1 MGSNI
6 HDLLELFQFWFSNE
20 SNWFNSNPEFDNL
33 IKIRFSNLVEKYNI
47 DTLNQYDFQKI
58 KENYIYSISLVI
70 LHDQIPRH
78 LYRNDKEI
86 VDKYLHKI
94 LKFAEQTYTRFK
106 YDLKPDHF
114 CFVLLPL
121 RHLNDFD
128 KIMYV
133 IDETKIKIKNFPLE
147 QTYKRFLKATLER
160 YIKLNLDKK
169 NIKEYFPE
177 ACNVICD
184 DSQICELGLNKYI
197 PTTFDELKL
206 SSQHIKSSDF
216 MMICD
221 EKLIPD
227 YLQNII
233 DNIKKYTSVKKGI
246 VSLSGGVD
254 SMILSYVLKYI
265 GIDIIAVHIN
275 YNNRPECESEC
286 ILLKKWCSFL
296 NIKLYI
302 RTITEIK
309 RQEMM
314 DFKMR
319 DLYETYTRD
328 IRYNTYI
335 NANREYFNDGCVFL
349 GHNNDDE
356 FENIFTNIV
365 SESHYDDL
373 RGMNFE
379 SHIKFKDVNITFC
392 RPMLNIEKKDIY
404 KSANF
409 LSIPHFKD
417 STPKWSQRGK
427 IRDLIRPNIEQWDS
441 RAIESFFKLSD
452 KVSDL
457 MKIADFSALSI
468 VEQIKLNKILNL
480 NLDELYPKTL
490 FRLIFDKLHIELSQK
505 SLSAFYDKLIFIKEN
520 KSKYKLN
527 SIEKFNINKTTQL
540 KWKNLENQN
549 IILFFI

>member
-1 MGSNI
+1 
-6 HDLLELFQFWFSNE
+6 LLN
-20 SNWFNSNPEFDNL
+20 
-33 IKIRFSNLVEKYNI
+33 
-47 DTLNQYDFQKI
+47 
-58 KENYIYSISLVI
+58 
-70 LHDQIPRH
+70 
-78 LYRNDKEI
+78 
-86 VDKYLHKI
+86 KI
-94 LKFAEQTYTRFK
+94 LFFSEQTYTRYK
-106 YDLKPDHF
+106 YDLKPEHF

-121 RHLNDFD
+121 RHTNEFE

-133 IDETKIKIKNFPLE
+133 IEETKIKIKNFPLIQE
-147 QTYKRFLKATLER
+147 YKRFLKATLER
-160 YIKLNLDKK
+160 YIKLNVDRE
-169 NIKEYFPE
+169 NIKEYLPE
-177 ACNVICD
+177 KCNIIMD

-197 PTTFDELKL
+197 PTLFDELN
-206 SSQHIKSSDF
+206 SIKDKP
-216 MMICD
+216 
-221 EKLIPD
+221 E

-233 DNIKKYTSVKKGI
+233 DNIQKYTKCKKGV

-254 SMILSYVLKYI
+254 SMILSYILKYI
-265 GIDIIAVHIN
+265 NIDIIAVHIN

-302 RTITEIK
+302 RKITEIK
-309 RQEMM
+309 RHEMM

-319 DLYETYTRD
+319 DLYESYTRD

-335 NANREYFNDGCVFL
+335 NANPEYFEDSCIFL

-373 RGMNFE
+373 KGMNFE
-379 SHIKFKDVNITFC
+379 SHIKFNNIDIKFC
-392 RPMLNIEKKDIY
+392 RPMLNIKKQEIY
-404 KSANF
+404 KSANY

-427 IRDLIRPNIEQWDS
+427 IRDLIRPNIEEWDS

-457 MKIADFSALSI
+457 MKIANYSATNIS
-468 VEQIKLNKILNL
+468 EKIKKEKILHL
-480 NLDELYPKTL
+480 NLEEIYPKTL
-490 FRLIFDKLHIELSQK
+490 FKLIFDKLQIELSQK
-505 SLSAFYDKLIFIKEN
+505 SLTSFYDKLAFIKQN
-520 KSKYKLN
+520 KLKYKLN

-540 KWKNLENQN
+540 KWKNLNDFN
-549 IILFFI
+549 ILLFF